1 MIRNMV
7 KFFSG
12 IIMMLAAVSAC
23 AIPVT
28 GPGFTPLGE
37 IDTYGVVNDNPNDY
51 TPTQNYIGGFFFV
64 ISGTPRPPYYA
75 ACNQENPYN
84 ISLISG
90 TSYYGARVA
99 PGIYLVFYDS
109 VITSVNYYRL
119 TGTGQP
125 SETRVIRFDSN
136 GRMQNG
142 SKTCIGNTVI
152 TTTQVK
158 YTHGQHDVSG
168 ILKYGMYVTPE
179 ATSGS
184 EFNLSFYVYR
194 THSSTI
200 AINEPTQVNL
210 VDCSVATPASIDF
223 GDIPA
228 GNTRPVI
235 DNSA

>member
-12 IIMMLAAVSAC
+12 VIVMLFSVSAC

-37 IDTYGVVNDNPNDY
+37 IDTYDIVNDNPGGITPNRNY
-51 TPTQNYIGGFFFV
+51 TGGFFLV
-64 ISGTPRPPYYA
+64 ISGSPRSHPYA
-75 ACNQENPYN
+75 QCANEQPYTISN
-84 ISLISG
+84 IPG
-90 TSYYGARVA
+90 TSYYGVEVKT
-99 PGIYLVFYDS
+99 GIYLVFYDS
-109 VITSVNYYRL
+109 VITSVNVYHQNS
-119 TGTGQP
+119 TP
-125 SETRVIRFDSN
+125 ETRVIRFNSN
-136 GRMQNG
+136 GQMQNG
-142 SKTCIGNTVI
+142 TSICIGEYYNGVNI
-152 TTTQVK
+152 I
-158 YTHGQHDVSG
+158 YPNGQHEMSG
-168 ILKYGMYVTPE
+168 ILKYGLYVTPE
-179 ATSGS
+179 AASGS

-194 THSSTI
+194 TYS
-200 AINEPTQVNL
+200 AVMAVNEPTQVNL